1 MRRRLAIVV
10 IVLVAAAAG
19 FGWWYTRQTVANG
32 PLVLYGNVDLRQV
45 DLAFND
51 SGRIAEVLVEEGDSL
66 TKGETVARL
75 DTSRLTPQVAE
86 AEAQIAAQTAVVEK
100 LHNGSRPEEIA
111 QARANVDV
119 AKAQAEDARLVY
131 HRLTSLAETAAGR
144 STVTQG
150 QLDAAKAAFDAAQAR
165 EEAAQQSLDLA
176 VAGPR
181 PEDIAQ
187 AEAQLKATEAQCDL
201 LKQQL
206 KDADLVAPV
215 DGVVRSRL
223 MEPGEMATPQR
234 PVVSLA
240 IVDPKWVRAYVSEP
254 DLSKIKPGMAATVT
268 VDGLPDTRFDGRIGF
283 ISPVAEFT
291 PRSIQTEELRSSLV
305 YEVRVIVKDPKNAT
319 PPRHAGDRPDG
330 GRQRRRSQR
339 TRHRGVTAMSGEEKP
354 AQAILG
360 RDIRKEFKRET
371 GEVVTALDDIALD
384 VGHGALT
391 ALVGPDGAGKT
402 TLIRLVAGLMTADA
416 RFARGARHRRRP
428 PAASRAGP
436 DRLHAAEVRPLR
448 GPERPGKPRP
458 LRRPSRRYA
467 RSSGARSIRA

>member
-165 EEAAQQSLDLA
+165 EEAARQSLDLA

-305 YEVRVIVKDPKNAT
+305 YEVRVIVEDPKNQLRLGMPAT
-319 PPRHAGDRPDG
+319 VRMAAGNAGAPSAPG
-330 GRQRRRSQR
+330 
-339 TRHRGVTAMSGEEKP
+339 TAG
-354 AQAILG
+354 
-360 RDIRKEFKRET
+360 
-371 GEVVTALDDIALD
+371 
-384 VGHGALT
+384 
-391 ALVGPDGAGKT
+391 
-402 TLIRLVAGLMTADA
+402 
-416 RFARGARHRRRP
+416 
-428 PAASRAGP
+428 
-436 DRLHAAEVRPLR
+436 
-448 GPERPGKPRP
+448 
-458 LRRPSRRYA
+458 
-467 RSSGARSIRA
+467 